1 MEQIIFEPD
10 GRVSLTIGDDTYT
23 LSRPKF
29 KHVRKFRERI
39 TDLSNEAID
48 KITDLSKQMAGLDED
63 SEEWRALEEQFREMR
78 LFTFEYTVLPWLREV
93 FKELGDKPLPKNL
106 GDAPAFLA
114 NQGLPM
120 QIWNHWLNVPLG
132 SGGGGKS

>member
-1 MEQIIFEPD
+1 VEQISFEPD
-10 GRVSLTIGDDTYT
+10 GRVVLTIGDDKYT

-29 KHVRKFRERI
+29 KHVRRFRERI

-48 KITDLSKQMAGLDED
+48 KITDLTKQMAALESD
-63 SEEWRALEEQFREMR
+63 SEEWHALEERFKEMR

-106 GDAPAFLA
+106 GEVPAFLA

-132 SGGGGKS
+132 SGGDAKS